1 MSYWVS
7 AAFIMA
13 AVTTV
18 YSIDQQKR
26 TNKAIAHNNAI
37 MNEYA
42 AQDAERRG
50 EKDAQDVRRK
60 AAALKGTQRSL
71 MAARGLDLGEGTA
84 AEVLDQTDFFSRE
97 DTATARSNA
106 AREAWKYRAAGAQG
120 LSVASAQADQ
130 ANVQM
135 FSTLLG
141 TGGTVADRWYK
152 NRDNTAWM
160 YNSNRGMGD

>member
-7 AAFIMA
+7 AAYIMA

-26 TNKAIAHNNAI
+26 TNKAVAHNNAI

-152 NRDNTAWM
+152 RNG
-160 YNSNRGMGD
+160 SGG